1 MLGHVSTLGSGVMDG
16 PVRILGG
23 GIGGLTAALALRQRG
38 IDCEVHERAPELAE
52 IGAGLGL
59 WPNALRVFDRLGIGD
74 KVRSL
79 SGPWEVAGLRRAD
92 GRYLLRYRPEE
103 MAARL
108 GEPTIG
114 VHRGELQALL
124 VNALPDGVLHLGQE
138 SVSVHDEPGGPVRV
152 RFTDGTEV
160 EAAAAIGA
168 DGRRSRVRAGLF
180 GDRPLHQLRA
190 VGWRG
195 TAREPQGAGW
205 GLQIGETWSGKERF
219 GILPISDG
227 RVTWYAAAPSFLR
240 GGGRDE
246 LLERFGHLH
255 DPIPALI
262 EATPD
267 EAIWRDQIDDLF
279 PMRRWVRGRVALM
292 GDAAHPMTPDLG
304 QGACHAVLDAWALA
318 AALDDL
324 GDPAVAFEHYQRTRR
339 RSATKMVLIARTASA
354 SAGKGGRIG
363 NAMAESM
370 VAALPPK
377 LALRGLS
384 AAVAG

>member
-1 MLGHVSTLGSGVMDG
+1 MDG

-23 GIGGLTAALALRQRG
+23 GIGGLTAALALHQHG

-79 SGPWEVAGLRRAD
+79 SGSWETAGLRRAD
-92 GRYLLRYRPEE
+92 GRYLMHYGADE

-124 VNALPDGVLHLGQE
+124 VNELPDGILHLGQE
-138 SVSVHDEPGGPVRV
+138 SAAVEDEAGGPVRV
-152 RFTDGTEV
+152 RFVDGTV
-160 EAAAAIGA
+160 LDAAAVIGA
-168 DGRRSRVRAGLF
+168 DGRRSRVRAELF
-180 GDRPLHQLRA
+180 GERPLHQLKA

-195 TAREPQGAGW
+195 TTHEPEGAGW
-205 GLQIGETWSGKERF
+205 GRKVGETWSGKERF
-219 GILPISDG
+219 GILPISGG
-227 RVTWYAAAPSFLR
+227 RVTWYAAAPSFL
-240 GGGRDE
+240 GDGGRDE
-246 LLERFGHLH
+246 LLSRFGHLH

-262 EATPD
+262 EATP
-267 EAIWRDQIDDLF
+267 EESIWRDQIDDLF
-279 PMRRWVRGRVALM
+279 PMRRWVQGRVALL

-304 QGACHAVLDAWALA
+304 QGACHAILDAWAIATALA
-318 AALDDL
+318 ER
-324 GDPAVAFEHYQRTRR
+324 GDPAVAFQRYQRARR
-339 RSATKMVLIARTASA
+339 RSAARMVMIARTASTT
-354 SAGKGGRIG
+354 AGSGGRVG
-363 NAMAESM
+363 SALAEAV
-370 VAALPPK
+370 VARVPRR

-384 AAVAG
+384 RVVAG